1 MNVNVKKEEAGYL
14 IEAVLGLS
22 DTTSGTDPIESVEL
36 TAKIRVPH
44 GEVLETMADPSK
56 SRLVAATLVGRMT
69 TAWKL
74 DLIKTIEGG
83 VLTALQAAVVGSLTS
98 EAPED

>member
-1 MNVNVKKEEAGYL
+1 MEVSVKAVEGGYL
-14 IEAVLGLS
+14 VAATLILKDGEDTATLEAK
-22 DTTSGTDPIESVEL
+22 TTI
-36 TAKIRVPH
+36 PH
-44 GEVLETMADPSK
+44 GEVLETLTDPSK
-56 SRLVAATLVGRMT
+56 TRGVAATLVGRMT

-83 VLTALQAAVVGSLTS
+83 VLTALQAAVVGSLAS